1 MEVWALEAYGAAN
14 TLQEILTVKS
24 DDIVGRVKTYEAI
37 VKGTNIPAP
46 GVPESFKVLIKELQ
60 SLALDIRVLD
70 ANKEE
75 IIIREL
81 DDDDLDEPTNSHF
94 DEEDEEEE
102 KETAA
107 DETAAEVA
115 DEDVDLD
122 FSLDDDLDDFDM
134 DLGDDLAGV
143 DLDDTDNA
151 PDDNE

>member
-1 MEVWALEAYGAAN
+1 M
-14 TLQEILTVKS
+14 
-24 DDIVGRVKTYEAI
+24 
-37 VKGTNIPAP
+37 
-46 GVPESFKVLIKELQ
+46 LIKELQ
-60 SLALDIRVLD
+60 SLALDIQ
-70 ANKEE
+70 ACWMP
-75 IIIREL
+75 IRKRSSSASWTTTIWTSPPI
-81 DDDDLDEPTNSHF
+81 PTSMKKTKKT
-94 DEEDEEEE
+94 E